1 MDDAFRYNI
10 PMKSI
15 SSIRNRL
22 LNATYDHVYRYGY
35 HGAST
40 AAILHDADAPKG
52 SMYHHFSS
60 KKGMVLAMIRERLT
74 PKMEMFFDFT
84 RPKGGSALAV
94 LQRTLDAMADN
105 TPLITYGCPLHRLML
120 EMGALDPE
128 ILAATQQEYDRLS
141 ITLSDLLRHGMEAG
155 EIRKG
160 DPLKLAQHIILSVWG
175 FLSRPPADS
184 SAQRFR
190 YDCQHLIQGLCP

>member
-1 MDDAFRYNI
+1 
-10 PMKSI
+10 MKPTPT
-15 SSIRNRL
+15 IRDRL
-22 LNATYDHVYRYGY
+22 LDATFAHVYRYGY

-40 AAILHDADAPKG
+40 AAILRDADAPKG

-74 PKMEMFFDFT
+74 PKMKVFFDFS
-84 RPKGGSALAV
+84 RPEGGSALAV
-94 LQRTLDAMADN
+94 LEHTLDAMAAN

-128 ILAATQQEYDRLS
+128 ILAATQHEYDRLS
-141 ITLSDLLRHGMEAG
+141 TTLSDLLHHGMETG
-155 EIRKG
+155 EIRQD

-184 SAQRFR
+184 SAERFR
-190 YDCQHLIQGLCP
+190 YDCQYLIKRLRP

>member
-1 MDDAFRYNI
+1 
-10 PMKSI
+10 MKPTSTT
-15 SSIRNRL
+15 RNRL
-22 LNATYDHVYRYGY
+22 LDATFDHVYRYGY

-40 AAILHDADAPKG
+40 AEILRDSDAPKG

-60 KKGMVLAMIRERLT
+60 KKGMILAMIRERLT
-74 PKMEMFFDFT
+74 PKMKVFFDFS
-84 RPKGGSALAV
+84 RPEGGSAFAV
-94 LQRTLDAMADN
+94 LEHTLDTMAAN

-128 ILAATQQEYDRLS
+128 ILAACQQEHDRLAS
-141 ITLSDLLRHGMEAG
+141 VLSHLLKRGMETG
-155 EIRKG
+155 EIRQD

-184 SAQRFR
+184 SAERFR
-190 YDCQHLIQGLCP
+190 YDCQHLIQGLRP